1 MQLSE
6 TGQDTGKK
14 VIALASPDVLLN
26 TRFFEGLGE
35 RERIRLASVARTIHF
50 QRDEILFMQGDE
62 VKSLALVLSGKV
74 KLTQCN
80 AQGDDVFMWVSAP
93 GDILGLMA
101 GDPTKTHTC
110 SGIAIEDGR
119 AMFWTAEQMRAF
131 FRELPVL
138 STNVSLILSAR
149 LMELEE
155 RFREVATEPVAR
167 RLACALSRLTESMGV
182 LTEHGVDVRLS
193 REDLARM
200 TGTTLFTVSRVVSRW
215 ASEGLVRPGR
225 ESLTVI
231 DRKMLQW
238 VALRGK

>member
-1 MQLSE
+1 MHFNEASP
-6 TGQDTGKK
+6 DTGKR
-14 VIALASPDVLLN
+14 VVALATSDVLLN
-26 TRFFEGLGE
+26 TRFFQGLGQ
-35 RERIRLASVARTIHF
+35 RECSHLASVARTVQF
-50 QRDEILFMQGDE
+50 RRDEILFMQGDA

-80 AQGDDVFMWVSAP
+80 AHGDDVFMWVSAP

-110 SGIAIEDGR
+110 SGTAIEDGR
-119 AMFWTAEQMRAF
+119 AMVWTAEQMRAF
-131 FRELPVL
+131 FREFPAL
-138 STNVSLILSAR
+138 SENVSHILSVR

-167 RLACALSRLTESMGV
+167 RLACALSRLSETMGV
-182 LTEHGVDVRLS
+182 LTQHGVDVRLS

-215 ASEGLVRPGR
+215 ASEGLVRAGR

-238 VALRGK
+238 VALQGK